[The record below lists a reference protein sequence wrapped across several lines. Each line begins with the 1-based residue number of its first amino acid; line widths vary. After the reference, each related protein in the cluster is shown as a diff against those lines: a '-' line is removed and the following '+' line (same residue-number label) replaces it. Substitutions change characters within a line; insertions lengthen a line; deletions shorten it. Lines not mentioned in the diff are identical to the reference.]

1 MNAPAKL
8 HKKTKRKIMWRE
20 RKLRR
25 KEDKKRNGREDN
37 IYNNDD
43 INNIV
48 SVNFLFMNADFFRE
62 DRRQR
67 VENPT

>member
-1 MNAPAKL
+1 
-8 HKKTKRKIMWRE
+8 MWRE